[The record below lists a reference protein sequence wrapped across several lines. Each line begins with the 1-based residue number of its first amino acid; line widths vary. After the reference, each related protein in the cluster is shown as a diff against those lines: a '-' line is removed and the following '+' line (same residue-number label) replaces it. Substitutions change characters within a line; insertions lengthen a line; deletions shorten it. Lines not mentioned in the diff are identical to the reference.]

1 MIGQHFYN
9 ESIKT
14 AVAVFGSL
22 FNNIVIKRRDGKF
35 LPVPISYG
43 PRVKWLEAQKQF
55 KREEEMFE
63 KLLPRISYEI
73 VAMNY
78 DTDRKISNKQT
89 VIRTPDTLNI
99 PRQRVHSPTPYN
111 LDFTMYI
118 TTKNLNDGWQ
128 IVEQI
133 LPFFTPAYTVKVRNF
148 PMDADSDTPVPT
160 NTYDMPFILTAATW
174 ADDWTGDIGDRRI
187 VEWNLEFTSKI
198 WLYGP
203 ATTTNIIYDSRAIIG
218 IPARDSDG
226 NVPELY
232 QLSRGLKPI
241 EGSEVGWVQ
250 VTQTD
255 SDAVLNNDSNL
266 SPSVINL
273 SDSDGNIVKIVRDL
287 STI

>member
-22 FNNIVIKRRDGKF
+22 FNNIVVKRRDGKF

-63 KLLPRISYEI
+63 KLLPRLSYEV

-78 DTDRKISNKQT
+78 DQDRKITNKQT
-89 VIRTPDTLNI
+89 VIRTPDTLSL

-133 LPFFTPAYTVKVRNF
+133 LPFFTPAYTVRVRNF
-148 PMDADSDTPVPT
+148 PMDNDSDTPLPT
-160 NTYDMPFILTAATW
+160 NAYDMPYVLTAVTW
-174 ADDWTGDIGDRRI
+174 ADDWTGDVGDRRI
-187 VEWNLEFTSKI
+187 VEWNLEFTCKI
-198 WLYGP
+198 FLYGP
-203 ATTTNIIYDSRAIIG
+203 AVTTNVIYDSRALIAM
-218 IPARDSDG
+218 PARDSDG
-226 NVPELY
+226 NLPENLY
-232 QLSRGLKPI
+232 GLTRASNI
-241 EGSEVGWVQ
+241 EGSEVGFGNL
-250 VTQTD
+250 TIPD
-255 SDAVLNNDSNL
+255 SDAVFDSDSRV
-266 SPSVINL
+266 SPTVINI
-273 SDSDGNIVKIVRDL
+273 SDSDGNITKIVRDL
-287 STI
+287 GLI

>member
-22 FNNIVIKRRDGKF
+22 FNNIVLKRRDGKF

-73 VAMNY
+73 VAMSY
-78 DTDRKISNKQT
+78 DTDRKITNKQT
-89 VIRTPDTLNI
+89 VIRTPDSLGI

-111 LDFTMYI
+111 LDFTMYV

-128 IVEQI
+128 IIEQI
-133 LPFFTPAYTVKVRNF
+133 LPFFTPAYSVKVRNF
-148 PMDADSDTPVPT
+148 PLDNDSDTPLPT
-160 NTYDMPFILTAATW
+160 NSYDMPFILTAVTW
-174 ADDWTGDIGDRRI
+174 ADDWTGDVGDRRI
-187 VEWNLEFTSKI
+187 VEWNLEFTAKI

-203 ATTTNIIYDSRAIIG
+203 AVTTSVIYDSRALLAV
-218 IPARDSDG
+218 PARDSDG
-226 NVPELY
+226 NIPGLETLTRA
-232 QLSRGLKPI
+232 SRI
-241 EGSEVGWVQ
+241 EGSEVGWANISQSDSEAVL
-250 VTQTD
+250 D
-255 SDAVLNNDSNL
+255 SDSRISPTVL
-266 SPSVINL
+266 NL
-273 SDSDGNIVKIVRDL
+273 SDSDGNITKIVRDL
-287 STI
+287 GLI

>member
-78 DTDRKISNKQT
+78 DQDRKITNKQT
-89 VIRTPDTLNI
+89 VIRAPDSLGI

-111 LDFTMYI
+111 LDFTMYV

-128 IVEQI
+128 IIEQI

-148 PMDADSDTPVPT
+148 PLDNDSDTPLPT
-160 NTYDMPFILTAATW
+160 NTYDMPLF
-174 ADDWTGDIGDRRI
+174 
-187 VEWNLEFTSKI
+187 
-198 WLYGP
+198 
-203 ATTTNIIYDSRAIIG
+203 
-218 IPARDSDG
+218 
-226 NVPELY
+226 
-232 QLSRGLKPI
+232 
-241 EGSEVGWVQ
+241 
-250 VTQTD
+250 
-255 SDAVLNNDSNL
+255 
-266 SPSVINL
+266 
-273 SDSDGNIVKIVRDL
+273 
-287 STI
+287 

>member
-22 FNNIVIKRRDGKF
+22 FNNIVLKRRDGKF

-78 DTDRKISNKQT
+78 DVDRKITNKQT
-89 VIRTPDTLNI
+89 VIRTPDSIGI

-111 LDFTMYI
+111 LDFTMYV

-128 IVEQI
+128 IIEQI
-133 LPFFTPAYTVKVRNF
+133 LPFFTPAYNVKVRNF
-148 PMDADSDTPVPT
+148 PLDNDSDTPLPT
-160 NTYDMPFILTAATW
+160 NSYDMPFILTAVTW
-174 ADDWTGDIGDRRI
+174 ADDWTGDVGDRRI
-187 VEWNLEFTSKI
+187 VEWNLEFTAKI

-203 ATTTNIIYDSRAIIG
+203 AVTTSVIYDSRALLAV
-218 IPARDSDG
+218 PARDSDG
-226 NVPELY
+226 NIPGLETLTRA
-232 QLSRGLKPI
+232 SRI
-241 EGSEVGWVQ
+241 EGSEVGWANISQSDSEAVL
-250 VTQTD
+250 D
-255 SDAVLNNDSNL
+255 SDSRISPTVL
-266 SPSVINL
+266 NL
-273 SDSDGNIVKIVRDL
+273 SDSDGNITKIVRDL
-287 STI
+287 GLI

>member
-22 FNNIVIKRRDGKF
+22 FNNIVVKRRDGKF

-63 KLLPRISYEI
+63 KLLPRISYEV

-78 DTDRKISNKQT
+78 DQDRKITNKQT
-89 VIRTPDTLNI
+89 VIRTPDTLSL

-133 LPFFTPAYTVKVRNF
+133 LPFFTPAYTVRVRNF
-148 PMDADSDTPVPT
+148 PMDNDSDTPLPT
-160 NTYDMPFILTAATW
+160 NAYDMPYILTAVTW
-174 ADDWTGDIGDRRI
+174 ADDWTGDVGDRRI
-187 VEWNLEFTSKI
+187 VEWNLEFTCKI
-198 WLYGP
+198 FLYGP
-203 ATTTNIIYDSRAIIG
+203 AVTTNVIYDSRALIAM
-218 IPARDSDG
+218 PARDSDG
-226 NVPELY
+226 NLPENLY
-232 QLSRGLKPI
+232 GLTRASNI
-241 EGSEVGWVQ
+241 EGSEVGFGNL
-250 VTQTD
+250 TIPD
-255 SDAVLNNDSNL
+255 SDAVFDSDSRV
-266 SPSVINL
+266 SPTVINI
-273 SDSDGNIVKIVRDL
+273 SDSDGNITKIVRDL
-287 STI
+287 GLI

>member
-22 FNNIVIKRRDGKF
+22 FNNIVLKRRDGKF

-73 VAMNY
+73 VAMSY
-78 DTDRKISNKQT
+78 DTDRKITNKQT
-89 VIRTPDTLNI
+89 VIRTPDSLGI

-111 LDFTMYI
+111 LDFTMYV

-128 IVEQI
+128 IIEQI
-133 LPFFTPAYTVKVRNF
+133 LPFFTPAYSVKVRNF
-148 PMDADSDTPVPT
+148 PLDNDSDTPSPT
-160 NTYDMPFILTAATW
+160 NSYDMPFILTAVTW
-174 ADDWTGDIGDRRI
+174 ADDWTGDVGDRRI
-187 VEWNLEFTSKI
+187 VEWNLEFTAKI

-203 ATTTNIIYDSRAIIG
+203 AVTTSVIYDSRALLAV
-218 IPARDSDG
+218 PARDSDG
-226 NVPELY
+226 NIPGLETLTRA
-232 QLSRGLKPI
+232 SRI
-241 EGSEVGWVQ
+241 EGSEVGWANISQSDSEAVL
-250 VTQTD
+250 D
-255 SDAVLNNDSNL
+255 SDSRISPTVL
-266 SPSVINL
+266 NL
-273 SDSDGNIVKIVRDL
+273 SDSDGNITKIVRDL
-287 STI
+287 GLI

>member
-273 SDSDGNIVKIVRDL
+273 SDSDGNIVKL
-287 STI
+287 SLIHI